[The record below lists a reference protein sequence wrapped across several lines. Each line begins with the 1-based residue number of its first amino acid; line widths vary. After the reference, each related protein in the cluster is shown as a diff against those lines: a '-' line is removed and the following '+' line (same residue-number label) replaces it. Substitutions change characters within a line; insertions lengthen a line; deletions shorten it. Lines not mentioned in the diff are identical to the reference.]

1 MGVRAVMRALH
12 DTWLQFADIQR
23 RAEGYLGGPVGNDV
37 KIHLVRDV
45 APNKRMFCISFTL
58 PAAIAF
64 YNHEDAA
71 EPGGDEPATKKSKT
85 AQ

>member
-1 MGVRAVMRALH
+1 MGVSAVMQALH
-12 DTWLQFADIQR
+12 DTWLRLADIQR
-23 RAEGYLGGPVGNDV
+23 RAEGYLGGPIGNDV

-58 PAAIAF
+58 PAAVAF
-64 YNHEDAA
+64 YKHGDAA
-71 EPGGDEPATKKSKT
+71 EADTDEPATKKCKT